1 MKHDGPAEG
10 VLLGFLFVFDKNE
23 MYYGKETYDILK
35 ENDYSALTF
44 SGLATAIQRTGNGEE
59 RI

>member
-1 MKHDGPAEG
+1 
-10 VLLGFLFVFDKNE
+10 VFAKNE

-44 SGLATAIQRTGNGEE
+44 CGLATAIQRTGNGEE